1 MNFLDDLKS
10 NFRSWEHGCDNEED
24 ADSLYGLMVSRHP
37 EEDPQVIKEW
47 CYEWVGYDP
56 SDDDLEDEDY
66 WIDPA
71 GGVHPHFDNEE
82 DYLDYDPAK
91 MYE

>member
-1 MNFLDDLKS
+1 MEFVDDLKT
-10 NFRSWEHGCDNEED
+10 NFRSWERGCDNEED
-24 ADSLYGLMVSRHP
+24 AESLFQVMSLRHP
-37 EEDPQVIKEW
+37 DADPEILRDW

-56 SDDDLEDEDY
+56 DEDDMIDH

-71 GGVHPHFDNEE
+71 GGVHPYVDPNDDDDF
-82 DYLDYDPAK
+82 YDPAK